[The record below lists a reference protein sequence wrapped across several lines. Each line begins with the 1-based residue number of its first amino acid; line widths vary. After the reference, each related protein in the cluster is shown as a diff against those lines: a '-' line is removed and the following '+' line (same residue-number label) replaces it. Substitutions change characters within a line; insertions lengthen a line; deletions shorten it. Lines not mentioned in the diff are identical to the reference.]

1 MMKRTTEWVI
11 VLVFILLIAYSG
23 FVTYSWLDGEKEKE
37 DMMNYAVAIS
47 DLPLGEL
54 DDMGSMLEYLM
65 EHSTDEV
72 LKERISEYRFHAR
85 TLYYSSAIL
94 YTSTQDEKHR
104 VFKDAMKNLEN
115 FFISVNN
122 RPDIRK
128 IIENNLDTLKQME
141 NILDTID
148 RINDLTIPN
157 AEELLELSKIL
168 EF

>member
-1 MMKRTTEWVI
+1 
-11 VLVFILLIAYSG
+11 
-23 FVTYSWLDGEKEKE
+23 
-37 DMMNYAVAIS
+37 
-47 DLPLGEL
+47 
-54 DDMGSMLEYLM
+54 
-65 EHSTDEV
+65 
-72 LKERISEYRFHAR
+72 
-85 TLYYSSAIL
+85 
-94 YTSTQDEKHR
+94 
-104 VFKDAMKNLEN
+104 MKNLEN

-157 AEELLELSKIL
+157 AEELLELSGEL